1 MIPTTIKKARNPT
14 FHRQCDSPASSLWRK
29 PFEGDDNDTGRAG
42 AVAAVVAAGADTGCC
57 VDIGAGVGT
66 GAGAGAGA
74 DAGADVEED
83 AVAVAGAI
91 LGVVAG
97 DVSLATAD
105 VGLGGS
111 VGGVSTSV
119 MVVELGAERVG
130 KGDGSR

>member
-29 PFEGDDNDTGRAG
+29 PFEGDDNDTDRAG

-57 VDIGAGVGT
+57 VDIGAGVGI

-74 DAGADVEED
+74 CAAVEED
-83 AVAVAGAI
+83 AAAVAGAI

-97 DVSLATAD
+97 DVFLATAD

-119 MVVELGAERVG
+119 MVVELGAESVG